1 MPTPDSIEVLSI
13 RVSNAENKIESV
25 EDKIE
30 RAFRELQTTIS
41 ALSFVRNDVYQSDQR
56 SFYKEI
62 ENTNKKVD
70 SSFKIA
76 IWSLGTVA
84 SLVIAAALGIVLK
97 VSA

>member
-13 RVSNAENKIESV
+13 RVSNAENKIDSV

-30 RAFRELQTTIS
+30 RAFRELQATIS

-62 ENTNKKVD
+62 ENINKKVD

-97 VSA
+97 VST

>member
-1 MPTPDSIEVLSI
+1 MPIPDSVEVLAV
-13 RVSNAENKIESV
+13 RVAATENKIASI
-25 EDKIE
+25 EDKVE
-30 RAFRELQTTIS
+30 RAFRELQATIS

-56 SFYKEI
+56 SLSKEI
-62 ENTNKKVD
+62 ENTYRRAD
-70 SSFKIA
+70 TSFRIA

>member
-1 MPTPDSIEVLSI
+1 MTTPDSIEVLSI

-62 ENTNKKVD
+62 ENTNKKAD